1 MLYYKISSKII
12 SHYFI
17 SYSKYRPLPLTV
29 QGSPIGWLA
38 GKKSSSLRSGIFFRQ
53 ALHRSLA
60 KNSRASKK
68 LKYWLHGAGHV

>member
-1 MLYYKISSKII
+1 MSLFHFLQQISP
-12 SHYFI
+12 FATDCAR
-17 SYSKYRPLPLTV
+17 RPCRA
-29 QGSPIGWLA
+29 GWL
-38 GKKSSSLRSGIFFRQ
+38 KKNHPRFAPVFFFRQ

>member
-1 MLYYKISSKII
+1 MSLFHFLQQISP
-12 SHYFI
+12 FATDCARRP
-17 SYSKYRPLPLTV
+17 YRA
-29 QGSPIGWLA
+29 GWLE
-38 GKKSSSLRSGIFFRQ
+38 KKSSSLCSGIFFRQ

>member
-1 MLYYKISSKII
+1 MTTNRLKRNIY
-12 SHYFI
+12 HYFI
-17 SYSKYRPLPLTV
+17 SYSKSRPLPLTV
-29 QGSPIGWLA
+29 QGGPVGLVG
-38 GKKSSSLRSGIFFRQ
+38 GKKSSSLRSGIFSRQ

>member
-1 MLYYKISSKII
+1 M
-12 SHYFI
+12 
-17 SYSKYRPLPLTV
+17 
-29 QGSPIGWLA
+29 A